1 MMMIQ
6 CTIAIN
12 INYHLQHTIEHET
25 ALTDHI
31 DIGILPCESLYV
43 LSR

>member
-6 CTIAIN
+6 CTITIT
-12 INYHLQHTIEHET
+12 INYHLQHKIENET
-25 ALTDHI
+25 AVTDHI
-31 DIGILPCESLYV
+31 NIGILPCEPLYM

>member
-6 CTIAIN
+6 CTITIT
-12 INYHLQHTIEHET
+12 INYHLQHTIENNS
-25 ALTDHI
+25 ADTDHI

>member
-6 CTIAIN
+6 CTIT
-12 INYHLQHTIEHET
+12 INYHLQHKIENET
-25 ALTDHI
+25 AVTDHI
-31 DIGILPCESLYV
+31 DIGILPCEPLYV